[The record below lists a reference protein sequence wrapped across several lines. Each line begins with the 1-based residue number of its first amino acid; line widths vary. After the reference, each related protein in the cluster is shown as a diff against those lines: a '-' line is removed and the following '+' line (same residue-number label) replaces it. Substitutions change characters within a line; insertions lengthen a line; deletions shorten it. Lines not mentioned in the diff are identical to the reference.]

1 MNWDSVNVVSVC
13 VCVELWCSSLWH
25 GYAQSMAENYG
36 IDLTRTHLLPHPS
49 LVCAHVYSYVHVV
62 LVLFNP
68 AL

>member
-1 MNWDSVNVVSVC
+1 MFFPMAWV
-13 VCVELWCSSLWH
+13 
-25 GYAQSMAENYG
+25 YAQSMAENYG
-36 IDLTRTHLLPHPS
+36 IDLTRTHLVPHPS